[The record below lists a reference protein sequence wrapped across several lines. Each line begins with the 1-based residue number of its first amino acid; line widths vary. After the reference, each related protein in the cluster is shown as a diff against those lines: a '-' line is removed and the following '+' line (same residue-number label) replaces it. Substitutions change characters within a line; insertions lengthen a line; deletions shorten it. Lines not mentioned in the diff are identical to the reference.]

1 MSYNPSHHIL
11 VEWEMTIQ
19 VGCSCACSTCCL
31 NLHHVPAAILREG
44 NSHQHYCNK
53 AVHKWQKLQNS
64 TTWRHTWRKSWTL
77 AWLKSRLQL
86 TASGRPSGPIVTFH
100 RHPPI
105 HLLEVHFTCQVW
117 FLLTQR
123 IDLGMEGIEGI
134 SPKSN
139 GKSPKQ
145 GKKNISHLG
154 TRICLFQKCLGKRIF

>member
-64 TTWRHTWRKSWTL
+64 TTQAYLAKILDPCLAEEPVAACKPAVGHPAQSFVYAIPPSTCSKSTL
-77 AWLKSRLQL
+77 RAKSDFFSRS
-86 TASGRPSGPIVTFH
+86 AST
-100 RHPPI
+100 
-105 HLLEVHFTCQVW
+105 
-117 FLLTQR
+117 
-123 IDLGMEGIEGI
+123 LG
-134 SPKSN
+134 
-139 GKSPKQ
+139 
-145 GKKNISHLG
+145 
-154 TRICLFQKCLGKRIF
+154 